1 MEQKGSSSVSGLSMI
16 QKFDGKNYKVWA
28 WEMELLLVRERAW
41 TIVCGTENPPP
52 GPQDEIQEVR
62 DKDGKVI
69 IAGLSAV
76 EPSKKYI
83 DYMWRYHE
91 AVRMIFISLE
101 RSLQLQYM
109 DLRNPAEL
117 WKAIKK
123 DYIGELQKSQIWI
136 RRDLYEVKLKDYGS
150 VKTYSLRI
158 QELIDEYQAG
168 AEDPSDKISERDHV
182 FFLLNSVPQSEDW
195 DLEIRLITAQMKVLG
210 KDPKEVIKKLCDR
223 EDSIK
228 NSKGIPSDVAL
239 YTKSGG
245 FATGTKKDA
254 GKPDTKKDKKDKKEK
269 RVCTYCEKEGHLEE
283 KCWAKHGKPDW
294 KKDKS
299 EETEDKEDKDKKSAT
314 ANLTTTSTSDTLW
327 MAVEDSAV
335 TMGNF
340 YLDGACDA
348 HACNRRDLFD
358 SKTFVELK
366 EGDRTVRGFDG
377 SQQSAKG
384 IGTIR
389 LPMCL
394 GKGRPVVWARIPDVL
409 YLPGS
414 ANLISQG
421 TLMDRGIRIKLI
433 NGYGAK
439 LYDKAGRMIA
449 TARLRNKML
458 PLDIAWQSMPRE
470 SFGVNA
476 GTRV

>member
-1 MEQKGSSSVSGLSMI
+1 
-16 QKFDGKNYKVWA
+16 
-28 WEMELLLVRERAW
+28 
-41 TIVCGTENPPP
+41 
-52 GPQDEIQEVR
+52 
-62 DKDGKVI
+62 
-69 IAGLSAV
+69 
-76 EPSKKYI
+76 
-83 DYMWRYHE
+83 
-91 AVRMIFISLE
+91 MIFISLE
-101 RSLQLQYM
+101 RSLQLQCM

-123 DYIGELQKSQIWI
+123 DYIGELQKSQILI
-136 RRDLYEVKLKDYGS
+136 RRDLYEVKLKAYGS

-168 AEDPSDKISERDHV
+168 AEDPCDKISERDHV
-182 FFLLNSVPQSEDW
+182 FFLLNGVPQSEDW

-210 KDPKEVIKKLCDR
+210 KDPKEVIKKLCNR

-239 YTKSGG
+239 YAKSGG

-254 GKPDTKKDKKDKKEK
+254 GKPDAKKDKKEKKEK

-299 EETEDKEDKDKKSAT
+299 EEKEDTDKKNITAT
-314 ANLTTTSTSDTLW
+314 ANLTSTSAIDSLW

-340 YLDGACDA
+340 CLDGACDA

-366 EGDRTVRGFDG
+366 EGDRKVRGFDG

-394 GKGRPVVWARIPDVL
+394 GKGRPVVWARIPGVL

-421 TLMDRGIRIKLI
+421 TLMDRGIQIKLI

-439 LYDKAGRMIA
+439 LYDKVGRMIA

-458 PLDIAWQSMPRE
+458 PLDIAWQSMPPE

-476 GTRV
+476 TRDTNG